1 MTTFLLFSFFLLLAG
16 FVEPTPFPHY
26 LPRQETTATTSAPVA
41 NPTICGD
48 IIDSVNEGQIFF
60 FASDAF
66 DCLTSVPINQAVAL
80 RFIDYY
86 NMTIQ
91 FQSTLAYLKD
101 PPVGYQQ
108 PAVNV
113 VGALEQIR
121 NNVTAGVYKNQY
133 TFEADLVKLVYSFH
147 DAHVSL
153 YAGIMASFSFASI
166 YDLVTAADG
175 SGTPKIYIYDDVSYR
190 QQTGMDISPV
200 TQINGVD
207 TIEYLTRF
215 AALNSVGMLEPHAD
229 WNQLMYSPVQTV
241 IGSLTSFSGGATFYE
256 GPWLNFTFANGTTL
270 TTPWVAVYTNTDFTG
285 PLTTGGDYFNY
296 FVLGLTPPSIFEV
309 PLPPMWNSSFSAG
322 SPAQVSR
329 DFSRGW
335 VNITAGEYPAADVT
349 QIDLEGT
356 GYVTGYFLDD
366 ISTAVLSLP
375 TFDESGFAVGNFSST
390 VDDSLS
396 QAQGRGMKRLI
407 VDLQGNSGGTP
418 LLAFT
423 TFRSIFPGVEP
434 FSGSRRRS
442 HALADVLG
450 DTKTNFWS
458 SLLSTEDDD
467 KELKQF
473 LASDEWVIVDRLNAA
488 TGRNFTSWS
497 EYFGP
502 LEENGDL
509 FSLTERY
516 DLANVLFDEAAF
528 DGWFPAEYIPG
539 DEPAGPGPWKA
550 EDVVILTDGM
560 CSSTCSLFVEM
571 MTHQAGARTVVVGGR
586 PQTGPMQAV
595 SGSRGA
601 RAYDAFLLDQDF
613 QDAITYDEAKEAQLP
628 SREDTGM
635 FITQAGFNLRDQVR
649 SADNPAGPPLQFEYL
664 AADCRL
670 YYTLDNVLNMTNL
683 WHDVANAIWNDNSRC
698 VPDST
703 GYTATSA
710 DGPAIVSKPPPQNT
724 AVTPDIPAVGSFMDS
739 DSADR
744 LSDPAPLV
752 DKQTLPS
759 RRAPVVPCDPFDP
772 VQCIRGVSTCQPITV
787 GCADGTKSAVI
798 DACVRACNVG
808 HTGCGSD
815 APYCSPSLFIET
827 PQTDSLLAPTK
838 SGLTGRV
845 VQRGYWWELLS

>member
-1 MTTFLLFSFFLLLAG
+1 
-16 FVEPTPFPHY
+16 
-26 LPRQETTATTSAPVA
+26 
-41 NPTICGD
+41 
-48 IIDSVNEGQIFF
+48 
-60 FASDAF
+60 
-66 DCLTSVPINQAVAL
+66 
-80 RFIDYY
+80 
-86 NMTIQ
+86 
-91 FQSTLAYLKD
+91 
-101 PPVGYQQ
+101 
-108 PAVNV
+108 
-113 VGALEQIR
+113 
-121 NNVTAGVYKNQY
+121 
-133 TFEADLVKLVYSFH
+133 
-147 DAHVSL
+147 
-153 YAGIMASFSFASI
+153 MASFSFASI

-175 SGTPKIYIYDDVSYR
+175 SGTPQIYIYDDVSYR
-190 QQTGMDISPV
+190 QQTGMNISPV

-207 TIEYLTRF
+207 TVEYLTRF
-215 AALNSVGMLEPHAD
+215 AALNSIGMLEPHAD

-270 TTPWVAVYTNTDFTG
+270 PTPWVAVYTNTDFTG

-309 PLPPMWNSSFSAG
+309 PLPPMWNSSFGAG

-335 VNITAGEYPAADVT
+335 VNITAGEYPAADVM

-366 ISTAVLSLP
+366 ISTAVLSFP

-390 VDDSLS
+390 IDDSLS
-396 QAQGRGMKRLI
+396 QAQGRGTKRLI

-434 FSGSRRRS
+434 F
-442 HALADVLG
+442 LAAEDAVMLWR
-450 DTKTNFWS
+450 TSWATQTNFWS
-458 SLLSTEDDD
+458 SLFSTEDDD
-467 KELKQF
+467 QELKQF
-473 LASDEWVIVDRLNAA
+473 LASDEWVLVDRLNAA
-488 TGRNFTSWS
+488 T
-497 EYFGP
+497 
-502 LEENGDL
+502 
-509 FSLTERY
+509 
-516 DLANVLFDEAAF
+516 AAF
-528 DGWFPAEYIPG
+528 EGWFPAEYIPG
-539 DEPAGPGPWKA
+539 AEPAGPGPWKA

-601 RAYDAFLLDQDF
+601 RAYDALLLDQDF
-613 QDAITYDEAKEAQLP
+613 QDAIRYDGAKEAQLP

-649 SADNPAGPPLQFEYL
+649 SADNPGGPPLQFEYL

-670 YYTLDNVLNMTNL
+670 YYTLDNFLNMTNL
-683 WHDVANAIWNDNSRC
+683 WHDVANAIWNDNSCC

-710 DGPAIVSKPPPQNT
+710 DAAMVPKPPPQNT
-724 AVTPDIPAVGSFMDS
+724 AVTPDIPAVGSFMDP

-744 LSDPAPLV
+744 LSDLAPLV

-759 RRAPVVPCDPFDP
+759 RKAPVVPCDPFDP
-772 VQCIRGVSTCQPITV
+772 VQCIRGISTCQPITV